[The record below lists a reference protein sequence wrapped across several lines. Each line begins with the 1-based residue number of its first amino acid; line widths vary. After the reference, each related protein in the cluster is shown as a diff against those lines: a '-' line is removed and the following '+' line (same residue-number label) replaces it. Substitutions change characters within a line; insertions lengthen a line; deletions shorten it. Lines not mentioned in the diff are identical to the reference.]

1 MTPGNIT
8 PRTVLPI
15 RYILVFWLFLLSA
28 VAFLDRTNIS
38 IAGNFLAASYHLDS
52 IRLGW
57 VFSAFLVG
65 YAAFQ
70 IIGGWLAVRMGPR
83 RVLAAGVLWWGIFTA
98 LTALVPTNLRISLIL
113 LIAVRFALGAGEAVV
128 YPATNQFV
136 ARWIPVHERGK
147 ANGWIFAGVG
157 AGAGLTPPLI
167 VAIITHY
174 GWRSSFWFSAG
185 LGVFMG
191 IVWYLIARDTPAKHP
206 FISVGELHHIQSQLP
221 DSDSDPI
228 SANIMSTP
236 LIVPLLA
243 PARFSW
249 VNLLTKKNVWLLT
262 FSYFTYGYVAWIF
275 FSWFYIYLAQVRGLN
290 LKTSAYYAMLPF
302 LAMTICC
309 LIGGVINDWVSKR
322 YSLRLGRCGIGVI
335 SLLLTAVFL
344 VVGATA
350 HSPELASVILAGG
363 AGSLYLSQS
372 SYWSVTADIG
382 GHQAGILSG
391 IMNMGAQCGGAITA
405 SLTPVIALHYGWVT
419 SFAVAAGL
427 ALLGGCAWIGVDP
440 TVNIASPLA
449 MTSID

>member
-1 MTPGNIT
+1 M
-8 PRTVLPI
+8 RYFQI
-15 RYILVFWLFLLSA
+15 RYFLVFWLFLLSA

-38 IAGNFLAASYHLDS
+38 IAGTFLAASYHLNS

-70 IIGGWLAVRMGPR
+70 IVGGWLAVRLGPR
-83 RVLAAGVLWWGIFTA
+83 RVLAAGVLWWGVFTA
-98 LTALVPTNLRISLIL
+98 LTALVPTHLRDSLFL

-167 VAIITHY
+167 VLIITHY
-174 GWRSSFWFSAG
+174 GWRASFWFSAVV
-185 LGVFMG
+185 GVLMG
-191 IVWYLIARDTPAKHP
+191 AVWYFIARDTPAHHP
-206 FISVGELHHIQSQLP
+206 YVSQLELEHIRSGLEFP
-221 DSDSDPI
+221 DLGSTYTKPSQPKTS
-228 SANIMSTP
+228 SASTTKT
-236 LIVPLLA
+236 
-243 PARFSW
+243 SW
-249 VNLLTKKNVWLLT
+249 TKLFLNRDVLLLT

-275 FSWFYIYLAQVRGLN
+275 FSWFYIYLGQVRGLD

-302 LAMTICC
+302 LAMTVCC
-309 LIGGVINDWVSKR
+309 PLGGMANDWISR
-322 YSLRLGRCGIGVI
+322 HHGLRMGRSGIGVI
-335 SLLLTAVFL
+335 SLLLTAIFL
-344 VVGATA
+344 VLGAVA
-350 HSPELASVILAGG
+350 HSAQLASFILAGG

-382 GHQAGILSG
+382 DHQAGILAG

-405 SLTPVIALHYGWVT
+405 SLTPLIAFHYGWNA
-419 SFAVAAGL
+419 SFFVAAGL
-427 ALLGGCAWIGVDP
+427 AILGAFAWMAIDP
-440 TVNIASPLA
+440 DRKINVSPDDGLDERNLVK
-449 MTSID
+449 I